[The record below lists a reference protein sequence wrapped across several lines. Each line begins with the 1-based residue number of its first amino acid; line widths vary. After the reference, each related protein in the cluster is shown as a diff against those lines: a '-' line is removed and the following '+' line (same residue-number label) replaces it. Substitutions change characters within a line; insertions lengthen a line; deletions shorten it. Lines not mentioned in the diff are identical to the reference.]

1 MHVKNLP
8 TLVESYKTYDDVHI
22 VKSNDIGQVGL
33 VMVIVMVML
42 FGPRVSLRRKVVSK
56 FLLRLETCVWHCRR
70 LQQVS
75 WWQKAYWL
83 RCA

>member
-42 FGPRVSLRRKVVSK
+42 FGPRVSLKRKVVSK
-56 FLLRLETCVWHCRR
+56 FLLRLERVCGIAGASSRYHGGKRHTG
-70 LQQVS
+70 
-75 WWQKAYWL
+75 
-83 RCA
+83 